1 MSKSPERHTPHR
13 LMAKSIWLATF
24 VLREFSMEKSC
35 ALINEKEPNRAGS
48 MNGSMH
54 LPILRDVAAD
64 SLLEF
69 LRYRQGETGD
79 SVVSLGDLWGEL
91 SQLSDW
97 TAVRFEQALED
108 LAKERLINIEGVA
121 AGIHI
126 FYSKVGVWAGHVTK

>member
-1 MSKSPERHTPHR
+1 
-13 LMAKSIWLATF
+13 MAKSIWLATF

-35 ALINEKEPNRAGS
+35 ALINEKQRNGAGC

-69 LRYRQGETGD
+69 LRYRLGETGD

-91 SQLSDW
+91 SELRDW
-97 TAVRFEQALED
+97 TAGRFEQALED
-108 LAKERLINIEGVA
+108 LAKERLIDLWGVA

-126 FYSKVGVWAGHVTK
+126 SYSTVGVWAGHITSN